1 MGALLAI
8 VWAKVRAQGKRIDEL
23 RDDVKELRPE
33 HKADNRALAGKLDR
47 LVESLLMAMDTD
59 LPSTEP
65 AADAA
70 QVSPWDKV
78 GKSPGQS
85 WRNPFGLIELL
96 EKPCEGS
103 FLVQS

>member
-8 VWAKVRAQGKRIDEL
+8 VWAKVRAQDKRIDEL

-59 LPSTEP
+59 LPSSTGLLRMP
-65 AADAA
+65 
-70 QVSPWDKV
+70 P
-78 GKSPGQS
+78 KSAHGTKWAKALGNLGGTP
-85 WRNPFGLIELL
+85 LA
-96 EKPCEGS
+96 
-103 FLVQS
+103 